1 MDDIDYDQF
10 AKTNQDRDGGH
21 FSLKQLLG
29 GMELKSTSQSPNPI
43 KRGGLSEMR
52 GGEDNDRL
60 SP

>member
-10 AKTNQDRDGGH
+10 AKTNQNRGGH

-29 GMELKSTSQSPNPI
+29 GMEVKPTSQSPNPI
-43 KRGGLSEMR
+43 KRGGLTEMR
-52 GGEDNDRL
+52 GGEVNDRL

>member
-43 KRGGLSEMR
+43 KRGGL
-52 GGEDNDRL
+52 
-60 SP
+60 